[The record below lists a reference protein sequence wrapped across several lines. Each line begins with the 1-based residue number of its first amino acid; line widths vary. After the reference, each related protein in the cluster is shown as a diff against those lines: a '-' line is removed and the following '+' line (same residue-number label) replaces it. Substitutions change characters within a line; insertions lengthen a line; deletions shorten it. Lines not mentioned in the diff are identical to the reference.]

1 MTYYNWPIRKGGEH
15 PFAKLTE
22 DKVKE
27 IKLAFRKG
35 ATNKELGDAY
45 GVAPSCINQIRR
57 GLRWKHVT
65 IDPE

>member
-1 MTYYNWPIRKGGEH
+1 MTYYNWPVRRGEEH
-15 PFAKLTE
+15 PFARLTE
-22 DKVKE
+22 KQVRE

-35 ATNKELGDAY
+35 ATNKELGAIY
-45 GVAPSCINQIRR
+45 GVDSSCINQIRR